1 MEEIDRESEDL
12 DTFRQKVKN
21 ASSQQLEKD
30 LAGISG
36 DVEFLNAQVEA
47 DLRSYSPVELE
58 KSEEKISR
66 LRQKADIIK
75 FELSE
80 PDR

>member
-1 MEEIDRESEDL
+1 LEEIDRESEDL